1 MLRRLKREVCFL
13 IEHYRVT
20 GLCAFLCCMGGVLL
34 WVSGGSSMYYL
45 RGAHIPI
52 GMLFLLWML
61 IYGLTGILFSC
72 ILLTESSCCRTA
84 GKGGIL
90 AGLCA
95 AGYVFMLCWYAVYFC
110 TRLILFSKILLI
122 LSVISIATIF
132 VIMRK
137 GMILA
142 KVTVFLIEIGQIL
155 CFVYCHFMNLFN

>member
-155 CFVYCHFMNLFN
+155 CFVYCYFMNLFN